1 MGKKVPSADCQNMFI
16 ELAVLA
22 VTRRSRGVC
31 KFDVIVIICDGV
43 SHFIGF
49 APVGLINN
57 TTQLMLISNGI
68 RPIILRR
75 RYQVNYNINVTDPIV
90 YIDLFI
96 TLLVEINIWNN

>member
-49 APVGLINN
+49 APGF
-57 TTQLMLISNGI
+57 
-68 RPIILRR
+68 
-75 RYQVNYNINVTDPIV
+75 DK
-90 YIDLFI
+90 
-96 TLLVEINIWNN
+96 